1 MMIALREVRV
11 KKSMLLLFVW
21 SCVSPAFAAKQ
32 YSYFRVGN
40 PNDVTTATTAGTA
53 LEGGGT
59 DVDAVYQ
66 WMCQRSGNGD
76 FLVIRA
82 TGTDAYNPYIQQL
95 CPNENSVATLIIP
108 NRSAA
113 SDPFVATTIQNA
125 EALFIA
131 GGDQSDYINF
141 WKGTPVETALNDLIA
156 RNVPIG
162 GTSAGMNVLSQF
174 FYAALAS
181 QGVTSSQALANPFTK
196 YITLDENFVNISTVQ
211 GVIDDPHFVTRDRM
225 GRDLAFLCRIYL
237 NGWTSLPR
245 DIAIDEQTALLVD
258 SSGNGTVVG
267 ISTVYFLQA
276 PGAPQICQSGT
287 PLTYQDIAVQRINS
301 TGTFSLTKWKGTN
314 VTSYTVSA
322 NAGVLSSTQA
332 GGGIY

>member
-1 MMIALREVRV
+1 MMIALREVRM

-21 SCVSPAFAAKQ
+21 SCVFPAFAAKQ

-40 PNDVTTATTAGTA
+40 PNDVTTATTGGTA

-108 NRSAA
+108 NRTAA

-141 WKGTPVETALNDLIA
+141 WKGTPVETALNNLIA

-162 GTSAGMNVLSQF
+162 GTSHLDCIHTTRGPPSVEMHLRPASHSAPKVPPTWFAKSH
-174 FYAALAS
+174 LAES
-181 QGVTSSQALANPFTK
+181 RTTSRRGS
-196 YITLDENFVNISTVQ
+196 
-211 GVIDDPHFVTRDRM
+211 
-225 GRDLAFLCRIYL
+225 
-237 NGWTSLPR
+237 
-245 DIAIDEQTALLVD
+245 
-258 SSGNGTVVG
+258 
-267 ISTVYFLQA
+267 
-276 PGAPQICQSGT
+276 
-287 PLTYQDIAVQRINS
+287 
-301 TGTFSLTKWKGTN
+301 
-314 VTSYTVSA
+314 
-322 NAGVLSSTQA
+322 
-332 GGGIY
+332 

>member
-1 MMIALREVRV
+1 M
-11 KKSMLLLFVW
+11 KKSLLFLFVVC
-21 SCVSPAFAAKQ
+21 SVFPAWAAKQ

-40 PNDVTTATTAGTA
+40 PNDVTTSTTAGTA

-59 DVDAVYQ
+59 DVDAVFQ

-108 NRSAA
+108 NLAA
-113 SDPFVATTIQNA
+113 ANDPFVSSTIQNA

-131 GGDQSDYINF
+131 GGNQADYINF
-141 WKGTPVETALNDLIA
+141 WTGTPVESAVNALIA
-156 RNVPIG
+156 RSVPVG
-162 GTSAGMNVLSQF
+162 GTSAGMNVLSQLI
-174 FYAALAS
+174 YSALGA
-181 QGVTSSQALANPFTK
+181 QGVTSSEALANPFNK
-196 YITLDENFVNISTVQ
+196 YITLAENFLSISPLQ
-211 GVIDDPHFVTRDRM
+211 GLIDDPHFVTRDRM

-237 NGWTSLPR
+237 NGWSTAPR

-258 SSGNGTVVG
+258 SAGNGTVVG

-276 PGAPQICQSGT
+276 PGAPQVCQNGT
-287 PLTYQDIAVQRINS
+287 PLTYQNIGVQRINS
-301 TGTFSLTKWKGTN
+301 SGTFNLSIWKGTG
-314 VTSYTVSA
+314 VTTYTVSA
-322 NAGVLSSTQA
+322 TAGVLSSTQS

>member
-1 MMIALREVRV
+1 M
-11 KKSMLLLFVW
+11 KKSLLLLFALCSVF
-21 SCVSPAFAAKQ
+21 PAFAAKQ

-40 PNDVTTATTAGTA
+40 PSDVTTATTPGTA

-108 NRSAA
+108 NRAAA
-113 SDPFVATTIQNA
+113 SDPFVSTTIQNA

-141 WKGTPVETALNDLIA
+141 WKGTPVETALNTLIA
-156 RNVPIG
+156 RNVPMG

-174 FYAALAS
+174 LYSALAS
-181 QGVTSSQALANPFTK
+181 QGVTSSQALANPFNR

-225 GRDLAFLCRIYL
+225 GRDLAFLCRVYL
-237 NGWTSLPR
+237 NGWSSLPR
-245 DIAIDEQTALLVD
+245 DITIDEQTALLID
-258 SSGNGTVVG
+258 ASGNGTVVG
-267 ISTVYFLQA
+267 TSTVYFLQA
-276 PGAPQICQSGT
+276 PGAPQVCQSGT
-287 PLTYQDIAVQRINS
+287 PLTYQNISVQRINS
-301 TGTFSLTKWKGTN
+301 TGTFNLSRWTGTN

-322 NAGVLSSTQA
+322 NAGVLSSTQS

>member
-1 MMIALREVRV
+1 M

-21 SCVSPAFAAKQ
+21 SCVFPAFAAKQ
-32 YSYFRVGN
+32 YSCFRVGN

-108 NRSAA
+108 NRTAA

-141 WKGTPVETALNDLIA
+141 WKGTPVETALNNLIA

-174 FYAALAS
+174 IYSALAS
-181 QGVTSSQALANPFTK
+181 QGVTSSQALADPFTK
-196 YITLDENFVNISTVQ
+196 YITLDENLVNISTVQ

-225 GRDLAFLCRIYL
+225 GRDLAFLGRIYL
-237 NGWTSLPR
+237 NG
-245 DIAIDEQTALLVD
+245 
-258 SSGNGTVVG
+258 
-267 ISTVYFLQA
+267 
-276 PGAPQICQSGT
+276 
-287 PLTYQDIAVQRINS
+287 
-301 TGTFSLTKWKGTN
+301 
-314 VTSYTVSA
+314 
-322 NAGVLSSTQA
+322 
-332 GGGIY
+332 

>member
-1 MMIALREVRV
+1 M
-11 KKSMLLLFVW
+11 KKSMLLFFVW
-21 SCVSPAFAAKQ
+21 SCVFPAFAAKQ

-108 NRSAA
+108 NRTAA

-125 EALFIA
+125 EAVFIA

-141 WKGTPVETALNDLIA
+141 WQGTPVETALNNLIA

-162 GTSAGMNVLSQF
+162 GTSAGMNILSQF
-174 FYAALAS
+174 IYSALAS

-196 YITLDENFVNISTVQ
+196 YITLDENF
-211 GVIDDPHFVTRDRM
+211 
-225 GRDLAFLCRIYL
+225 AF
-237 NGWTSLPR
+237 
-245 DIAIDEQTALLVD
+245 
-258 SSGNGTVVG
+258 
-267 ISTVYFLQA
+267 
-276 PGAPQICQSGT
+276 
-287 PLTYQDIAVQRINS
+287 
-301 TGTFSLTKWKGTN
+301 
-314 VTSYTVSA
+314 
-322 NAGVLSSTQA
+322 
-332 GGGIY
+332 

>member
-1 MMIALREVRV
+1 MKAFAV
-11 KKSMLLLFVW
+11 LLCTCCLIV
-21 SCVSPAFAAKQ
+21 PAFASKQ
-32 YSYFRVGN
+32 YSYYRVGN
-40 PNDVTTATTAGTA
+40 ANDVTTATTAGTM

-59 DVDAVYQ
+59 DVDAAYQ

-76 FLVIRA
+76 FLVIRS

-108 NRSAA
+108 NLAA
-113 SDPFVATTIQNA
+113 ANDPFVASTIQHA

-131 GGDQSDYINF
+131 GGNQADYINF
-141 WKGTPVETALNDLIA
+141 WQGTPVESSINTLIA
-156 RNVPIG
+156 KGVPIG

-174 FYAALAS
+174 VYTALVS
-181 QGVTSSQALANPFTK
+181 QGVTSSQALANPYTR
-196 YITLDENFVNISTVQ
+196 YITLGENFVNISILQ
-211 GVIDDPHFVTRDRM
+211 GLLGDPHFVTRDRM
-225 GRDLAFLCRIYL
+225 GRDLAFLCRVYN

-245 DIAIDEQTALLVD
+245 DIAIDEQTALLLD
-258 SSGNGTVVG
+258 GSGNGTVVG

-276 PGAPQICQSGT
+276 PGAPQVCRANT
-287 PLTYQDIAVQRINS
+287 PLTYDNISVYRI
-301 TGTFSLTKWKGTN
+301 TAGGTFSLSTWSGTGG
-314 VTSYTVSA
+314 TAYTVSA